1 MHFSMKICMK
11 RCIWKCLLGSI
22 SHTIICA
29 SLENPF
35 MVLNK
40 LLGSVLSSLWLKLL
54 LKVFQSKNDH
64 NLFIERS
71 EQHITI
77 TDVYVDDIIL
87 SSKYVIHHYFEDT
100 PSQYF
105 QYKRPAHLSLFPWHW
120 GWRRGR
126 SQEKRLLIVVLIS
139 LRKHLHLSL
148 LILSFKLLWWYSSWT
163 RDL

>member
-64 NLFIERS
+64 NLFIKRS

-87 SSKYVIHHYFEDT
+87 SSKYMSSITTLKTHLHNTFSIKDLRIFHYFLGIEVGEGVVRKRKDCWLWFWSHSKSIYT
-100 PSQYF
+100 SPS
-105 QYKRPAHLSLFPWHW
+105 
-120 GWRRGR
+120 
-126 SQEKRLLIVVLIS
+126 
-139 LRKHLHLSL
+139 
-148 LILSFKLLWWYSSWT
+148 
-163 RDL
+163 